1 MDEKKLQRIK
11 EKIAYFR
18 EIGENQ
24 KADQLE
30 NKIKKVIAKKN
41 FKENRTKTKA
51 GKILQNIKKKVVKTA
66 EDVGDVVSAGVTAAS
81 KEIKEKKNK

>member
-18 EIGENQ
+18 KIGENQ

-30 NKIKKVIAKKN
+30 NKIKKAIAKKD

-51 GKILQNIKKKVVKTA
+51 GEFISKIKKKVVKAA
-66 EDVGDVVSAGVTAAS
+66 EDVGDVVGAGVTAAS

>member
-51 GKILQNIKKKVVKTA
+51 GKIIQNIKKKVVKTA
-66 EDVGDVVSAGVTAAS
+66 EDVGDVVGAGVTAAS